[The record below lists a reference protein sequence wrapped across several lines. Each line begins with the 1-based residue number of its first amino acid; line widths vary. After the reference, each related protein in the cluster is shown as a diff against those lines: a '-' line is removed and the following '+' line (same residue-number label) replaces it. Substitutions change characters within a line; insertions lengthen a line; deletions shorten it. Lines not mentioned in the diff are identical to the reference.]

1 MVEMVPTKLD
11 RVRDHT
17 APQVNAEID
26 NRIAENIRVFA
37 SQSEERIKAR
47 IRELELEW
55 DIERILE
62 TNASTLALVGTALG
76 AFLNP
81 WFLLIPGIVT
91 TFLLQHATQGWCPP
105 LPIFRRMGKR
115 TRNEIDAE
123 KFAMKALR
131 GDFNGLT
138 SSGDS
143 VFAERVIDAVAAFRR
158 K

>member
-37 SQSEERIKAR
+37 SQSEERITAR

-91 TFLLQHATQGWCPP
+91 PFLLQHATQGWCPP